1 MDSPIN
7 RPTRPKCTPPDIPS
21 KIADRPRYVELTP
34 DEERA
39 FVQKLAE
46 YEAAYRQTG
55 DPFPLWKTLYHV
67 ESSGQ
72 TVPHWLTNALFRV
85 VMLAMTNDE
94 IRRARER
101 WWAARRYEC
110 VRDLRET
117 VNERTG
123 KKYTRAEALDQ
134 AVIDLRAEGD
144 KGVKRR
150 GKLDEGVSHDT
161 VEDCYDKV
169 RKDLE
174 QWERESR
181 YYFFVNKKDE
191 GPICYP
197 SS

>member
-1 MDSPIN
+1 MNDDMDA
-7 RPTRPKCTPPDIPS
+7 PPDIPP
-21 KIADRPRYVELTP
+21 KIADRPRYVELTL

-39 FVQKLAE
+39 FVQKLYE
-46 YEAAYRQTG
+46 YEAAFRQTG
-55 DPFPLWKTLYHV
+55 DPLPLWEALCHV
-67 ESSGQ
+67 ELSGQ
-72 TVPHWLTNALFRV
+72 TVPPWLVTFFLPH
-85 VMLAMTNDE
+85 VMRGRTKNELK
-94 IRRARER
+94 RGRER

-123 KKYTRAEALDQ
+123 KKYTKAKALDQ

-150 GKLDEGVSHDT
+150 GKLDEGVSRDA

-169 RKDLE
+169 RKDLDRRG
-174 QWERESR
+174 RESQ
-181 YYFFVNKKDE
+181 YYFFVDKKDG
-191 GPICYP
+191 GPISYP